1 MAPHCPNAGPF
12 LPSPIPRGQILPQPF
27 LTSGAGQL
35 GLPSDPAQGG
45 GSWGPFILTLN
56 PPRPPL
62 LSACV
67 LCSPGAAAPLGA
79 GDPGSQGQLSPGFLQ
94 PSCAPGVAGSLVSP
108 WGVLLISSSRRSA
121 RAQEAPL
128 AAQPCP
134 PILWGTEPP
143 PLDKAR
149 AAQGLP
155 TPAGQPMTHYPRPVL
170 EMHPQESSWAKEGT
184 GWDQSTCGPCRPQAG
199 RCGGDSFNESV
210 LTQATHSKGKR
221 PTPEPTAWG
230 PVPSILAEGPSHFPV
245 PPAAGR
251 GCPGAPT
258 G

>member
-1 MAPHCPNAGPF
+1 MRTALAPHCPNAGPF

-94 PSCAPGVAGSLVSP
+94 PSCAPTVWDPQLLPGEPLGS
-108 WGVLLISSSRRSA
+108 
-121 RAQEAPL
+121 
-128 AAQPCP
+128 
-134 PILWGTEPP
+134 
-143 PLDKAR
+143 PLDLLVQAVCPCSGSPSGCPALPSHLVGDR
-149 AAQGLP
+149 AAASG
-155 TPAGQPMTHYPRPVL
+155 
-170 EMHPQESSWAKEGT
+170 
-184 GWDQSTCGPCRPQAG
+184 QSTGCSGSSFPRRAADDPLSAARVGNAPPGKFLGEG
-199 RCGGDSFNESV
+199 RNRLGSV
-210 LTQATHSKGKR
+210 HVWPLR
-221 PTPEPTAWG
+221 WG
-230 PVPSILAEGPSHFPV
+230 QF
-245 PPAAGR
+245 
-251 GCPGAPT
+251 
-258 G
+258 

>member
-1 MAPHCPNAGPF
+1 MVPGVPSSLLRTPQGLPCF
-12 LPSPIPRGQILPQPF
+12 LPVS
-27 LTSGAGQL
+27 S
-35 GLPSDPAQGG
+35 
-45 GSWGPFILTLN
+45 
-56 PPRPPL
+56 
-62 LSACV
+62 
-67 LCSPGAAAPLGA
+67 APLG
-79 GDPGSQGQLSPGFLQ
+79 QLPLWGLVTQALKDSCHQDFSSPAVHLLCGT
-94 PSCAPGVAGSLVSP
+94 PSCCLGSP

-155 TPAGQPMTHYPRPVL
+155 SPAGQPMTHYPRPVL

-184 GWDQSTCGPCRPQAG
+184 GWDQSTCGP
-199 RCGGDSFNESV
+199 CGGDSFNESV